1 MATQPAIGILDAS
14 KTFFKGFNTGI
25 IFAAL
30 GGSEVDA
37 GDLGD
42 PKWIGDVF
50 QGSMSWVG
58 DAPEITAHKNE
69 KGETLY
75 NLSAAGSSA
84 IQLDIA
90 STSDV
95 IMTTFLGGETIVVG
109 NMGAPSYIKTG
120 DTPAETAVGWGDEL
134 PVINRPF
141 AVANDTNDQ
150 ILLFPNA
157 HIVAQVVNNDR
168 ALHVRLTITGQT
180 LPSTATY
187 LKPVMLVRGALNP
200 GDITDE

>member
-1 MATQPAIGILDAS
+1 MAKAIGTLDSS

-30 GGSEVDA
+30 GGSETDA
-37 GDLGD
+37 GDLST
-42 PKWIGDVF
+42 PQWIGDVF

-69 KGETLY
+69 KGELLY
-75 NLSAAGSSA
+75 NLSASGSSA
-84 IQLDIA
+84 MQLDLA

-95 IMTTFLGGETIVVG
+95 IMTTFMNGAAIATANV
-109 NMGAPSYIKTG
+109 GAPSFIDVDVT
-120 DTPAETAVGWGDEL
+120 TESAVGWGDEL

-141 AVANDTNDQ
+141 AIVNDTNDQ

-168 ALHVRLTITGQT
+168 ALHVRLTITAQT
-180 LPSTATY
+180 LPATATY
-187 LKPVMLVRGALNP
+187 LKPVMLVRGALEL
-200 GDITDE
+200 GDLA

>member
-1 MATQPAIGILDAS
+1 MAKAIGTLDSS

-30 GGSEVDA
+30 AGSETDA
-37 GDLGD
+37 GDLST
-42 PKWIGDVF
+42 PQWIGDVF

-69 KGETLY
+69 KGELLY
-75 NLSAAGSSA
+75 NLSASGSA
-84 IQLDIA
+84 AMQLDLA
-90 STSDV
+90 STSDA
-95 IMTTFLGGETIVVG
+95 IMTTFMKGTSIITANV
-109 NMGAPSYIKTG
+109 GAPSFIDVDVT
-120 DTPAETAVGWGDEL
+120 TESAVGWGDEL

-141 AVANDTNDQ
+141 AIVNDTNDQ

-168 ALHVRLTITGQT
+168 ALHVRLTITAQT
-180 LPSTATY
+180 LPATATY
-187 LKPVMLVRGALNP
+187 LKPVMLVRGALEL
-200 GDITDE
+200 GDLA

>member
-1 MATQPAIGILDAS
+1 MAKAIGTLDSS

-30 GGSEVDA
+30 AGSETDA
-37 GDLGD
+37 GDLST
-42 PKWIGDVF
+42 PQWIGDVF

-69 KGETLY
+69 KGELLY
-75 NLSAAGSSA
+75 NLSASGSSA
-84 IQLDIA
+84 MQLDLA

-95 IMTTFLGGETIVVG
+95 IMTTFMNGTSITTANV
-109 NMGAPSYIKTG
+109 GAPSFIDVDVT
-120 DTPAETAVGWGDEL
+120 TESAVGWGDEL

-141 AVANDTNDQ
+141 AIVNDTNDQ

-168 ALHVRLTITGQT
+168 ALHVRLTITAQT
-180 LPSTATY
+180 LPATATS
-187 LKPVMLVRGALNP
+187 LKPVMLVRGALEL
-200 GDITDE
+200 GDLA

>member
-1 MATQPAIGILDAS
+1 MAKAIGTLDSS

-30 GGSEVDA
+30 AGSETDA
-37 GDLGD
+37 GDLST
-42 PKWIGDVF
+42 PQWIGDVF

-69 KGETLY
+69 KGELLY
-75 NLSAAGSSA
+75 NLSASGSSA
-84 IQLDIA
+84 MQLDLA
-90 STSDV
+90 STSDT
-95 IMTTFLGGETIVVG
+95 IMSTFMNGTSIITANV
-109 NMGAPSYIKTG
+109 GAPSFIDVDVT
-120 DTPAETAVGWGDEL
+120 TESAVGWGDEL

-141 AVANDTNDQ
+141 AIVNDTNDQ

-168 ALHVRLTITGQT
+168 ALHVRLTITAQT
-180 LPSTATY
+180 LPATATY
-187 LKPVMLVRGALNP
+187 LKPVMLVRGALEL
-200 GDITDE
+200 GDLA

>member
-1 MATQPAIGILDAS
+1 MAKAIGTLDSS

-30 GGSEVDA
+30 AGSETDA
-37 GDLGD
+37 GDLST
-42 PKWIGDVF
+42 PQWIGDVF

-69 KGETLY
+69 KGELLY
-75 NLSAAGSSA
+75 NLSASGSSA
-84 IQLDIA
+84 MQLDLA
-90 STSDV
+90 STSDT
-95 IMTTFLGGETIVVG
+95 IMTTFMKGTSIITANV
-109 NMGAPSYIKTG
+109 GAPSFIDVDVT
-120 DTPAETAVGWGDEL
+120 TESAVGWGDEL

-141 AVANDTNDQ
+141 AIVNDTNDQ

-168 ALHVRLTITGQT
+168 ALHVRLTITAQT
-180 LPSTATY
+180 LPATATY
-187 LKPVMLVRGALNP
+187 LKPVMLVRGALEL
-200 GDITDE
+200 GDLA

>member
-1 MATQPAIGILDAS
+1 MAKAIETLDSS

-30 GGSEVDA
+30 AGSETDA
-37 GDLGD
+37 GDLTS

-69 KGETLY
+69 KGELLY
-75 NLSAAGSSA
+75 NLSASGSSA
-84 IQLDIA
+84 MQLDLA
-90 STSDV
+90 STSDT
-95 IMTTFLGGETIVVG
+95 IISTFMNGTSIITANV
-109 NMGAPSYIKTG
+109 GAPTFIDG
-120 DTPAETAVGWGDEL
+120 DVTESAVGWGDEL

-141 AVANDTNDQ
+141 AIVNDTNDQ

-168 ALHVRLTITGQT
+168 ALHVRLTITAQT
-180 LPSTATY
+180 LPATATY
-187 LKPVMLVRGALNP
+187 LKPVMLVRGALEL
-200 GDITDE
+200 GDLA

>member
-1 MATQPAIGILDAS
+1 MAKAIGTLDSS

-30 GGSEVDA
+30 AGSETDA
-37 GDLGD
+37 GDLST
-42 PKWIGDVF
+42 PQWIGDVF

-69 KGETLY
+69 KGELLY
-75 NLSAAGSSA
+75 NLSASGSSA
-84 IQLDIA
+84 MQLDLA
-90 STSDV
+90 STSDT
-95 IMTTFLGGETIVVG
+95 IMSTFMNGTSIVTANV
-109 NMGAPSYIKTG
+109 GAPSYIDVDVT
-120 DTPAETAVGWGDEL
+120 TESAVGWGDEL

-141 AVANDTNDQ
+141 AIVNDTNDQ

-168 ALHVRLTITGQT
+168 ALHVRLTITAQT
-180 LPSTATY
+180 LPATATY
-187 LKPVMLVRGALNP
+187 LKPVMLVRGALEL
-200 GDITDE
+200 GDLA